1 MRGERPAVLGTVWTR
16 QTDAVWDE
24 ENLREH
30 FWLLCCHFFCN
41 ISWFLLK
48 TDSIS
53 SHVYLIWLYILHVL
67 VLDFVTLSDG
77 HFFWHLRCYML
88 KSWIL
93 RCCSLKN
100 ISVRHLGHPFIFAA
114 REMWTVVLILMRLSV
129 TPSFPQKWSHVHVKQ
144 TILGVEWLQTLL
156 PLSFLSA
163 PPLPHTHTSLTQSR
177 GPYLCLD
184 HASSLVSQVLQGS
197 GNINLFSTCNR
208 PKIGLS
214 SKQWSNPAHICQ
226 SLFILGS
233 LWKSAAIENYY
244 IHPSKDLD
252 KSHWLF
258 LDKICKRIFLGP
270 GAIMH
275 SNTPHTGFHVR
286 VVFKNRFRWCPCRQS
301 TNIQECA
308 RAHISKLITMIYSRS
323 AAVIL
328 MINPCNSCLPSAG
341 ISCCWACFG
350 FTSLWS

>member
-1 MRGERPAVLGTVWTR
+1 MSILFGCILSMFWFWTSSHFLMDIFFDIWDVTCSSHESYDAAVWKIFPWDILAVLLF
-16 QTDAVWDE
+16 
-24 ENLREH
+24 LR
-30 FWLLCCHFFCN
+30 LVKCG
-41 ISWFLLK
+41 
-48 TDSIS
+48 
-53 SHVYLIWLYILHVL
+53 LIVL
-67 VLDFVTLSDG
+67 QD
-77 HFFWHLRCYML
+77 
-88 KSWIL
+88 
-93 RCCSLKN
+93 N
-100 ISVRHLGHPFIFAA
+100 
-114 REMWTVVLILMRLSV
+114 VVLILTQLSV
-129 TPSFPQKWSHVHVKQ
+129 IPSFPQKWSHVHVKQ
-144 TILGVEWLQTLL
+144 TILGLEWLQTLL
-156 PLSFLSA
+156 PLSFLW

-252 KSHWLF
+252 KGHWLF

-328 MINPCNSCLPSAG
+328 MIKPCNSCLPSAG

>member
-1 MRGERPAVLGTVWTR
+1 MLQFEKYFRETSWPSFYFCSSWNVDCCSNP
-16 QTDAVWDE
+16 DAV
-24 ENLREH
+24 
-30 FWLLCCHFFCN
+30 
-41 ISWFLLK
+41 ISYPIV
-48 TDSIS
+48 SPEMIP
-53 SHVYLIWLYILHVL
+53 
-67 VLDFVTLSDG
+67 
-77 HFFWHLRCYML
+77 C
-88 KSWIL
+88 
-93 RCCSLKN
+93 
-100 ISVRHLGHPFIFAA
+100 A
-114 REMWTVVLILMRLSV
+114 READNPWCWMAANPPPALLS
-129 TPSFPQKWSHVHVKQ
+129 
-144 TILGVEWLQTLL
+144 LC
-156 PLSFLSA
+156 

>member
-1 MRGERPAVLGTVWTR
+1 MRRR
-16 QTDAVWDE
+16 QSKRTF
-24 ENLREH
+24 LIT
-30 FWLLCCHFFCN
+30 CCHFFCN

-100 ISVRHLGHPFIFAA
+100 ISMRHLGHPFIFAA
-114 REMWTVVLILMRLSV
+114 REMWTYCFTRQCCSNPDAVISYPIVSPEMIPCAREADNPWCWMAANPPPALLS
-129 TPSFPQKWSHVHVKQ
+129 
-144 TILGVEWLQTLL
+144 LC
-156 PLSFLSA
+156 

-252 KSHWLF
+252 KSHWMF